1 MKALKIRRLSWAAAL
16 MVGLVPALA
25 PIAAPTQAWAADTAP
40 GASASVTAPIA
51 ALNAAL
57 ATAEK
62 DAAKPFADRYNA
74 LAPAVDQAFN
84 LPQILHT
91 IVGLRWGAIPP
102 PQQAKLLTAFRSFTI
117 TSYAANFDSN
127 SGDAFNILPEIRN
140 VGSDQVVETEIVP
153 KDGDHVRI
161 DYVMRQTN
169 GVWQA
174 VDVLQQG
181 TISQVAVQRS
191 DFRSLLQDGTGA
203 ALIDSLTARVAK
215 LSGGAVHP

>member
-1 MKALKIRRLSWAAAL
+1 MKLLRMRRLSWAAAL
-16 MVGLVPALA
+16 MAGLAPALTPVA
-25 PIAAPTQAWAADTAP
+25 AWAADTANAP
-40 GASASVTAPIA
+40 AGSVTAPIA

-62 DAAKPFADRYNA
+62 DAAKPFAERYNA

-84 LPQILHT
+84 LQQILHT

-102 PQQAKLLTAFRSFTI
+102 AQQAKLLTAFRSFTI

-127 SGDAFNILPEIRN
+127 SGDSFNILPETRA

-153 KDGDHVRI
+153 KSGDHVRI

-174 VDVLQQG
+174 VDVLEQG

-191 DFRSLLQDGTGA
+191 DFRSLLSDGTGA
-203 ALIDSLTARVAK
+203 ALTYSLTARVAK